1 MEEGVFLSALK
12 LTKIPVLVLDQKWH
26 RLFALSGKPDEVKK
40 VEVELNEL
48 LQQQGKATTDIK
60 SLKKVKTKLM
70 QNIVSNMDVVDKS
83 TLSSEAAKRL
93 EQDKELIDQTNE
105 KIAELEDKL
114 LEYPKL
120 IRDKNQELMLLTMS
134 FCYHKMRTNTS
145 EVHEIA
151 DWIKQ
156 VRIDLKKNII
166 KKQNREINNR
176 EIYTYMHDIFGKDV
190 VDIFDIKESEELILT
205 SKDSVN
211 SRVAGSAA
219 EPEQKEP
226 ESKDEQEPKENID
239 TTVSDEKEEGHAGN
253 S

>member
-1 MEEGVFLSALK
+1 MEEGTFLAALE

-26 RLFALSGKPDEVKK
+26 RLFALSGKPEDVKK

-60 SLKKVKTKLM
+60 SLKKVKAKLM
-70 QNIVSNMDVVDKS
+70 QSIVDNMD
-83 TLSSEAAKRL
+83 AAEGKASAGSKKL
-93 EQDKELIDQTNE
+93 EKDKELIDQTNE

-114 LEYPKL
+114 MEYPKL
-120 IRDKNQELMLLTMS
+120 IKDKNQELMLLTMS

-190 VDIFDIKESEELILT
+190 VDIFDIKESEDLALT
-205 SKDSVN
+205 SKDSAN
-211 SRVAGSAA
+211 ARSSAET
-219 EPEQKEP
+219 EPEEKPEEEKE
-226 ESKDEQEPKENID
+226 EPKENID
-239 TTVSDEKEEGHAGN
+239 LAPTDEKEEDHAGN